1 MEALDPTAPATMGD
15 LMNAIAEVNSR
26 VTATLEL
33 PDWLVVGVAVLLVA
47 AVVALACIAGYWVD
61 RWMDGR

>member
-33 PDWLVVGVAVLLVA
+33 PEWLVAGVAVLLVA
-47 AVVALACIAGYWVD
+47 AVVALACLAGYWLD

>member
-1 MEALDPTAPATMGD
+1 MSPIDPSAPATMAD
-15 LMNAIAEVNSR
+15 LWNALAEVNTR

-33 PDWLVVGVAVLLVA
+33 PDWLVAGVAVLLVA